1 MERYVCIHAHFY
13 QPPREN
19 PWLEAIELQDSAE
32 PYHDWNERVSAE
44 CYKPNATARI
54 LGSDGRIQKIVN
66 NYASISFNFGPT
78 LLSWMEE
85 KSPDTYAAILEADRQ
100 SRATRSGHGNAIA
113 QVYNHMIMPL
123 SNARDQR
130 TQALWGL
137 RDFQKRFAR
146 DPEGMWLAE
155 TGVDIDS
162 LEALADNG
170 IKFTILAQHQ
180 ARGVRKLGQGGKFRN
195 VEGSKIDPTR
205 AYVCKLPSGRTLN
218 LFFYDGPISQA
229 VAFEGLLR
237 NGEDFAKRIL
247 GGLSDARDWPQ
258 LMNIA
263 TDGETYGH
271 HHRYGEMALAYAM
284 QYIESN
290 NLARLTNYGE
300 YLEKHPATHEVEIMN
315 NTSWSC
321 AHGVERWRSDCGCN
335 SGMRAGWSQN
345 WRAPL
350 RASLD
355 SLRDDLAVP
364 YETEAAKLLKNPWAA
379 RDSYID
385 VILDRSTPS
394 LSSFFEQHATHQLDR
409 EEETR
414 ALQLLEMQ
422 RHALLMYTSCGWFFD
437 ELSGLETVQVIM
449 YAGRAL
455 QLAQEVFRDGFEQRF
470 LEQLR
475 EAPSNVPEYGNGEN
489 IYERWVKPAQVDLLK
504 VAAHYAISSLFDRY
518 DRSSSIFCYNVDVQ
532 NDTRSVSGRARLAL
546 GRACIRSRITLE
558 QADVTYGVL
567 HFGDHNISAGVRR
580 FRSEP
585 EFQALESDSIASFQ
599 SADLPATIR
608 ILDRHFEGV
617 AYSLRSL
624 FKDERR
630 KVLREILRSTMEE
643 VEAAYRQIYEH
654 HASLMDF
661 FGEIGSPLPSVLRL
675 TSEFVL
681 NARMRRG
688 FDIEDPIP
696 VAELRSVLQTAKRE
710 QVPLGT
716 NGLPFV
722 ISRRLNRISSTLPAD
737 PDVATLEYINEVMAL
752 VQELPF
758 EVDIAL
764 LQNRCYEYLQTVYQ
778 DHFDSGEE
786 DWVRRF
792 VELCDR
798 LRLQLPQNLAAEIA
812 PIHAA

>member
-205 AYVCKLPSGRTLN
+205 AYVCKLPSGRILN

-300 YLEKHPATHEVEIMN
+300 YLERHPATHEVEIIN

-379 RDSYID
+379 RDAYID

-409 EEETR
+409 QEETR

-475 EAPSNVPEYGNGEN
+475 EAPSNVPEYVNGEN

-532 NDTRSVSGRARLAL
+532 NDIRSVSGRARLAL

-688 FDIEDPIP
+688 FDVEDPIP

>member
-247 GGLSDARDWPQ
+247 GGLSDTRDWPQ

-300 YLEKHPATHEVEIMN
+300 YLEKHPATHEVEIIN

-379 RDSYID
+379 RDAYID
-385 VILDRSTPS
+385 VILDRSTPN

-532 NDTRSVSGRARLAL
+532 NDIRSVSGRARLAL